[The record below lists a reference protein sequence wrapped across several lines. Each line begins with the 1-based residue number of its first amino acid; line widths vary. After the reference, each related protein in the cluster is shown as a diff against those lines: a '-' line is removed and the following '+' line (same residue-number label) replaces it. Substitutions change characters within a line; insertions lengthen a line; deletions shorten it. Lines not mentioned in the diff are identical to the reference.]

1 MSWTL
6 LKEEEEVGIDP
17 SPKSFC
23 KTVVFVCASLR
34 CHILI
39 SNGDSCRLIVGGS
52 PHLLRFFEDVGVA
65 VEAAAMGAL
74 AVSNPGLIV
83 LIVLLLVLAPF
94 LSSGAAFLVR

>member
-6 LKEEEEVGIDP
+6 LKEEEEVGVDP

-23 KTVVFVCASLR
+23 KTVRFTCASLQ

-39 SNGDSCRLIVGGS
+39 SDGESCLIIGGS
-52 PHLLRFFEDVGVA
+52 PCLLCFFEDVGVA